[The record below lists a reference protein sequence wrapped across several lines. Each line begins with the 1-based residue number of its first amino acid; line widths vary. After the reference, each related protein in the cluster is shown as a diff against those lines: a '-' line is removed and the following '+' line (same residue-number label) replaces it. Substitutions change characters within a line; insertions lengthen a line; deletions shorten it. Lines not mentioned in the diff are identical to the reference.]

1 MKYYLGLGS
10 NLGNRQFYLRQALKM
25 MEQRGLGKIMAKSS
39 LYLTEPVG
47 KKDQNWF
54 LNAVVVL
61 ESELAPEEL
70 MQALLEIEENLGR
83 KRKKGE
89 KNLPRTIDL
98 DILLADDIIFEGE
111 GVVIPHPR
119 VGERR
124 FVLEPLCEIAQHL
137 IEPHSKKKVSELL
150 KDLKNDKK
158 VIRLDEKL

>member
-47 KKDQNWF
+47 KEDQNWF

-111 GVVIPHPR
+111 GVIIPHPR

-137 IEPHSKKKVSELL
+137 IEPRSKKKVSELL

>member
-1 MKYYLGLGS
+1 MKYYLGVGS

-25 MEQRGLGKIMAKSS
+25 MEQRGLGRILAKSS

-47 KKDQNWF
+47 AEDQNWF

-137 IEPHSKKKVSELL
+137 IEPRSKKKVSELL